1 MLFMKNIFLAALL
14 LISASVFAGDPIKVT
29 GYVGDDHCG
38 KKSGP
43 GHAECAKKCVKS
55 GHKPVLVVGEKVYA
69 ISNPEKLND
78 FVGDKVDVTG
88 EVNGDTIT
96 IEKVSKAA

>member
-1 MLFMKNIFLAALL
+1 MKNIFFAALL
-14 LISASVFAGDPIKVT
+14 LFSANVFAGDPIKVI

-38 KKSGP
+38 AKSGP
-43 GHAECAKKCVKS
+43 DHAECAKKCVKG
-55 GHKPVLVVGEKVYA
+55 GHKPVLVVGKKVYT

-78 FVGDKVDVTG
+78 LIGDKVEVTG

>member
-1 MLFMKNIFLAALL
+1 MKNIFLAALL
-14 LISASVFAGDPIKVT
+14 LISATVFAGDPITVT

-38 KKSGP
+38 NKSGP
-43 GHAECAKKCVKS
+43 GHSECAKKCVKS
-55 GHKPVLVVGEKVYA
+55 GHKPVLVVGEKVYTV
-69 ISNPEKLND
+69 SNPEKLSD
-78 FVGDKVDVTG
+78 FVGEKVKVTG

>member
-1 MLFMKNIFLAALL
+1 MKNILLAALL
-14 LISASVFAGDPIKVT
+14 LFSASVFAADPITVT

-43 GHAECAKKCVKS
+43 DHAECAKECVKGGS
-55 GHKPVLVVGEKVYA
+55 KPVLVVGKKVYT
-69 ISNPEKLND
+69 ISNPEKLSD
-78 FVGDKVDVTG
+78 LIGDKVEVTG

>member
-1 MLFMKNIFLAALL
+1 MKNIFLAALL
-14 LISASVFAGDPIKVT
+14 LFSVSLFAGDPITLT

-43 GHAECAKKCVKS
+43 DHAECAKKCVK
-55 GHKPVLVVGEKVYA
+55 GGAKPVLVVGKKVYT
-69 ISNPEKLND
+69 ISNPEKLGD
-78 FVGDKVDVTG
+78 LIGDKVEVTG
-88 EVNGDTIT
+88 EVKDDVLT

>member
-1 MLFMKNIFLAALL
+1 MKNIFLAALL
-14 LISASVFAGDPIKVT
+14 LVSTAVFAGDPIKVT
-29 GYVGDDHCG
+29 GFVGDDHCG

-43 GHAECAKKCVKS
+43 GHAECAKKCVKG

-69 ISNPEKLND
+69 ISNPEKLGEL
-78 FVGDKVDVTG
+78 VGEKVDVTG

>member
-1 MLFMKNIFLAALL
+1 MKNVFVAVLL
-14 LISASVFAGDPIKVT
+14 LISASVFASDPITVT
-29 GYVGDDHCG
+29 GYIGDDHCG

-43 GHAECAKKCVKS
+43 DHADCARSCVKN
-55 GHKPVLVVGEKVYA
+55 GHKPVLIVGKKVYA
-69 ISNPEKLND
+69 ISNPEKVND
-78 FVGDKVDVTG
+78 VIGDKVEVTG